1 MLPPKEFV
9 LAEMIISHVSQ
20 ATNVQGTSLLQKL
33 LMLGLQLP
41 AEHSLEQSCDSID
54 VPCCYI
60 ERQTNVSSL
69 SVSAH
74 HTSGACSFRSLYGVA
89 HTFAGSL
96 HHKRHA
102 KLLMGM

>member
-20 ATNVQGTSLLQKL
+20 ATNVQGTSLSQKL

-60 ERQTNVSSL
+60 ERHTNLFSL
-69 SVSAH
+69 VFQ
-74 HTSGACSFRSLYGVA
+74 FRSITILGHVA
-89 HTFAGSL
+89 FALCMVLHTHLQAACIT
-96 HHKRHA
+96 K
-102 KLLMGM
+102 GMPSC